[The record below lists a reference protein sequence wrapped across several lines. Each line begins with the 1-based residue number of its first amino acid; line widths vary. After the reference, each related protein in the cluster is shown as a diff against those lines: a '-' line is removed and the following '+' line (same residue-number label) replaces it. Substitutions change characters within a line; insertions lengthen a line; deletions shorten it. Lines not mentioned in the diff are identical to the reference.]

1 MSQKPI
7 RHEEWL
13 REYEGRGNNRKGDSV
28 QDYID
33 DYNDE
38 FRIKT
43 GSQACESFRKYK
55 EMVCSEHAPSSFE
68 ELLSLGYVRWQKM
81 VYRK

>member
-43 GSQACESFRKYK
+43 GS
-55 EMVCSEHAPSSFE
+55 
-68 ELLSLGYVRWQKM
+68 
-81 VYRK
+81 